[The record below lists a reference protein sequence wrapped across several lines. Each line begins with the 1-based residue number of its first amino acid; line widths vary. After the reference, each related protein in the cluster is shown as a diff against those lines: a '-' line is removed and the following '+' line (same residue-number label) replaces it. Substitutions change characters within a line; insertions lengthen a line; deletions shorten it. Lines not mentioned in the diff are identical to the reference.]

1 MKSFDDVAIEWHDHV
16 AVVEIRRPPL
26 NFFDVRLIEHIAECF
41 EPLEQDSQCRAIVL
55 AAQGKAFCAGADFSS
70 NGSDL
75 FKADSDNSAITLYKA
90 AARLYACK
98 KPVVGAIHGAAIG
111 GGLGL
116 SLVPDFRVVCPET
129 RFAANFVKLGIHPGF
144 GISLVLPRLIGQQ
157 RANLMLLTGR
167 RIKGEEALEYGLADL
182 LVPADQVRE
191 QAIALA
197 TEIAQC
203 APLAVE
209 STRATLRHGL
219 VEELKSRLEHEFAEQ
234 VWLARTND
242 HKEGMAAVTERR
254 EGNFTRS

>member
-1 MKSFDDVAIEWHDHV
+1 MKSYDDVAVEWHDHV

-26 NFFDVRLIEHIAECF
+26 NFFDVQLIERIADSF
-41 EPLEQDSQCRAIVL
+41 ESLEQDGRCRAIVL
-55 AAQGKAFCAGADFSS
+55 AAEGKAFCAGADFSS

-75 FKADSDNSAITLYKA
+75 FKAESDNSAITLYKA
-90 AARLYACK
+90 AARLFACK

-116 SLVPDFRVVCPET
+116 ALVPDFRIVCPQT
-129 RFAANFVKLGIHPGF
+129 RFAANFVQLGIHPGF

-167 RIKGEEALEYGLADL
+167 RIKGEEALEYGLADK
-182 LVPADQVRE
+182 LVPADRVRE
-191 QAIALA
+191 EAVALA

-209 STRATLRHGL
+209 STRATLRQSL
-219 VEELKSRLEHEFAEQ
+219 VEDVKRRLEHEFAEQ
-234 VWLARTND
+234 VWLAETRD

-254 EGNFTRS
+254 PGNFTRS

>member
-1 MKSFDDVAIEWHDHV
+1 MKSFEDVAVQWHDHV

-26 NFFDVRLIEHIAECF
+26 NFFDVQLIEHIADTFDALSE
-41 EPLEQDSQCRAIVL
+41 DDRCRAIVL

-75 FKADSDNSAITLYKA
+75 FKAESDNNAISLYKA
-90 AARLYACK
+90 AARLFACR

-129 RFAANFVKLGIHPGF
+129 RFSANFVQLGIHPGF

-157 RANLMLLTGR
+157 RASLMLLTGR
-167 RIKGEEALEYGLADL
+167 RIKGEEALAFGLADK
-182 LVPADQVRE
+182 LVAAEDVRSE
-191 QAIALA
+191 AITLA

-209 STRATLRHGL
+209 STRATLRQGL
-219 VEELKSRLEHEFAEQ
+219 VEELRQRLDHEFSEQ
-234 VWLARTND
+234 VWLAKTSD
-242 HKEGMAAVTERR
+242 HREGMAAVTERR
-254 EGNFTRS
+254 PGHFTRS

>member
-1 MKSFDDVAIEWHDHV
+1 MKSIDDVAIEWRDHV

-41 EPLEQDSQCRAIVL
+41 ESLEQDNQCRAIVL

-75 FKADSDNSAITLYKA
+75 FKADSDNSAITLYRA

-157 RANLMLLTGR
+157 KANLMLLTGR
-167 RIKGEEALEYGLADL
+167 RINGEKALEYGLADS
-182 LVPADQVRE
+182 LVPAGQVRE
-191 QAIALA
+191 EAIALA
-197 TEIAQC
+197 KEIAQC

-234 VWLARTND
+234 VWLAKTGD
-242 HKEGMAAVTERR
+242 HQEGMAAVSERR
-254 EGNFTRS
+254 EGKFTRS

>member
-1 MKSFDDVAIEWHDHV
+1 MNSFDDVAVEWHDHV

-26 NFFDVRLIEHIAECF
+26 NFFDVRLIENIAETF
-41 EPLEQDSQCRAIVL
+41 EALEQDDRCRAIVL

-75 FKADSDNSAITLYKA
+75 FKADSENSAITLYQA
-90 AARLYACK
+90 AIRLYACK

-116 SLVPDFRVVCPET
+116 SLVPDFRVVSSDT

-157 RANLMLLTGR
+157 RASLMLLTGR
-167 RIKGEEALEYGLADL
+167 RIKGEEALEYGLADR
-182 LVPADQVRE
+182 LVSTASVRGE
-191 QAIALA
+191 AIALA
-197 TEIAQC
+197 AEIAQC

-209 STRATLRHGL
+209 STRATLRQGL
-219 VEELKSRLEHEFAEQ
+219 VEDLKTRLEHEFSEQ
-234 VWLARTND
+234 VWLAETSD
-242 HKEGMAAVTERR
+242 HKEGMAAVSERR
-254 EGNFTRS
+254 AGHFTRN

>member
-1 MKSFDDVAIEWHDHV
+1 MKSYDDVAVEWHDHV

-26 NFFDVRLIEHIAECF
+26 NFFDVQLIECIADSF
-41 EPLEQDSQCRAIVL
+41 ESLEQDDRCRAIVL
-55 AAQGKAFCAGADFSS
+55 AAEGKAFCAGADFSS

-75 FKADSDNSAITLYKA
+75 FKAESDNSAITLYKA
-90 AARLYACK
+90 AARLFACK

-116 SLVPDFRVVCPET
+116 ALVPDFRVACPQT
-129 RFAANFVKLGIHPGF
+129 RFAANFVQLGIHPGF
-144 GISLVLPRLIGQQ
+144 GISLMLPRLIGQQ

-167 RIKGEEALEYGLADL
+167 RIKGEEALEYGLADK
-182 LVPADQVRE
+182 LVPADRVRE
-191 QAIALA
+191 EAVALA

-209 STRATLRHGL
+209 STRATLRQGL
-219 VEELKSRLEHEFAEQ
+219 VEDVKRRLEHEFAEQ
-234 VWLARTND
+234 VWLAKTRD

-254 EGNFTRS
+254 PGNFTRS

>member
-1 MKSFDDVAIEWHDHV
+1 MKAFDDVAIEWHDHV

-26 NFFDVRLIEHIAECF
+26 NFFDVRLIERIAECF
-41 EPLEQDSQCRAIVL
+41 ESLEQDNQCRAIVL

-70 NGSDL
+70 SGSDL

-90 AARLYACK
+90 AARLYACT

-157 RANLMLLTGR
+157 RANLMLLVGR
-167 RIKGEEALEYGLADL
+167 RIKGEEALEFGLADQ

-191 QAIALA
+191 AAIALA

-219 VEELKSRLEHEFAEQ
+219 VEALKSQLEHEFAEQ
-234 VWLARTND
+234 VWLAKTDD

>member
-1 MKSFDDVAIEWHDHV
+1 MKSYDDVAVEWHDYV

-26 NFFDVRLIEHIAECF
+26 NFFDVQLIECIADSF
-41 EPLEQDSQCRAIVL
+41 ESLEQDDRCRAIVL
-55 AAQGKAFCAGADFSS
+55 AAEGKAFCAGADFSS

-75 FKADSDNSAITLYKA
+75 FKAESDNSAITLYKA
-90 AARLYACK
+90 AARLFACK

-116 SLVPDFRVVCPET
+116 ALVPDFRVACPQT
-129 RFAANFVKLGIHPGF
+129 RFAANFVQLGIHPGF
-144 GISLVLPRLIGQQ
+144 GISLMLPRLIGQQ

-167 RIKGEEALEYGLADL
+167 RIKGEEALEYGLADK
-182 LVPADQVRE
+182 LVPADRVRE
-191 QAIALA
+191 EAVALA

-209 STRATLRHGL
+209 STRATLRQGL
-219 VEELKSRLEHEFAEQ
+219 VEDVKRRLEHEFAEQ
-234 VWLARTND
+234 VWLAKTRD

-254 EGNFTRS
+254 PGNFTRS

>member
-1 MKSFDDVAIEWHDHV
+1 MTSFDDFAIEWHGHV

-26 NFFDVRLIEHIAECF
+26 NFFDVRLIEQIAECF
-41 EPLEQDSQCRAIVL
+41 ESLEQDSHCRAIVL

-75 FKADSDNSAITLYKA
+75 FKTESDNSAITLYKA
-90 AARLYACK
+90 AARLYACA
-98 KPVVGAIHGAAIG
+98 KPVVGAIQGAAIG

-116 SLVPDFRVVCPET
+116 SLVPDFRVVCPEA

-144 GISLVLPRLIGQQ
+144 GISLMLPRLIGQQ

-167 RIKGEEALEYGLADL
+167 RIKGEEALEYGLADV
-182 LVPADQVRE
+182 LVPADQVRA

-197 TEIAQC
+197 AEIAQC

-219 VEELKSRLEHEFAEQ
+219 VEELKHRLEHEFAEQ
-234 VWLARTND
+234 VWLAKTTD

-254 EGNFTRS
+254 DGNFRRS